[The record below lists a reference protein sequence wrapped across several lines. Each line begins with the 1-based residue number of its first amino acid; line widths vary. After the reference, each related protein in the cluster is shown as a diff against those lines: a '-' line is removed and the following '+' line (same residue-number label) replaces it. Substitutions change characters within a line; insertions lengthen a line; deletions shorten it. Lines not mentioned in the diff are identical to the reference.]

1 MATHKLY
8 AIFAAAVL
16 ACCTALSASAEVAI
30 PGYVSSPSAVSSAAS
45 EPEPTPSLTAPPEIS
60 DSPLDEGTTYTPAEI
75 AEILKE
81 HPNAFTTAV
90 DPAAESSSATTED
103 TQREDAQQ
111 EASAADSG
119 TIWLKPF
126 EEYTPTEGYLL
137 LLFVLAVSVLVF
149 KLACY
154 VWL

>member
-1 MATHKLY
+1 MAD
-8 AIFAAAVL
+8 
-16 ACCTALSASAEVAI
+16 SAS
-30 PGYVSSPSAVSSAAS
+30 SSPEDDQSKVS
-45 EPEPTPSLTAPPEIS
+45 
-60 DSPLDEGTTYTPAEI
+60 
-75 AEILKE
+75 
-81 HPNAFTTAV
+81 
-90 DPAAESSSATTED
+90 
-103 TQREDAQQ
+103 QQ